1 MISISAMVLPGIS
14 GSTILLIFGL
24 YAPILNGIKE
34 ILKLNFDYLPGI
46 LIFGFGVLLGVLLTV
61 RTVRHLL
68 RNFRSQTIYCIIG
81 LMIGS
86 IYSVIMGP
94 TSLEIPKPPM
104 CIKTFS
110 IIFFVI
116 GCTLVPVLEKLKD
129 VLKNKEI

>member
-1 MISISAMVLPGIS
+1 MVLPGIS

-46 LIFGFGVLLGVLLTV
+46 LIFGCGVLLGVLLTV

-94 TSLEIPKPPM
+94 TSLEIPRPPM
-104 CIKTFS
+104 SVQSFS
-110 IIFFVI
+110 IIFFII
-116 GCTLVPVLEKLKD
+116 GCTLVPALEKLKD
-129 VLKNKEI
+129 VLKNKETELEIE

>member
-1 MISISAMVLPGIS
+1 M
-14 GSTILLIFGL
+14 
-24 YAPILNGIKE
+24 
-34 ILKLNFDYLPGI
+34 
-46 LIFGFGVLLGVLLTV
+46 FGVGILLTV
-61 RTVRHLL
+61 RVVRYLL
-68 RNFRSQTIYCIIG
+68 RTFRSQTIYYCIIG